1 MEINPNLCKIVYS
14 LQRFLQS
21 FKVLFETESS
31 VRPNFLLAARF
42 WLILACC
49 LLLSTD
55 CQLPSVQCS
64 LLSPGC
70 FLGFFFA
77 FQLFS
82 VCCCLLFTCYLL
94 FSRKYNHKNG
104 NTLSTL
110 SLFHLY
116 VSPYDFRNTNY
127 FHYIRMAV
135 KMKKES
141 RVILLLER
149 LETFKISV

>member
-1 MEINPNLCKIVYS
+1 MEINPNLCKIAYS

-21 FKVLFETESS
+21 FKVFFETDSS
-31 VRPNFLLAARF
+31 SRPNFLLAARF

-55 CQLPSVQCS
+55 CQLPSVQCL
-64 LLSPGC
+64 LLSPGRFSVIFC
-70 FLGFFFA
+70 LLLLTFYFFF
-77 FQLFS
+77 
-82 VCCCLLFTCYLL
+82 TCL

-104 NTLSTL
+104 ITLRTV

-127 FHYIRMAV
+127 FHYIRIAV
-135 KMKKES
+135 KMEKES
-141 RVILLLER
+141 RVILLLR
-149 LETFKISV
+149 KT